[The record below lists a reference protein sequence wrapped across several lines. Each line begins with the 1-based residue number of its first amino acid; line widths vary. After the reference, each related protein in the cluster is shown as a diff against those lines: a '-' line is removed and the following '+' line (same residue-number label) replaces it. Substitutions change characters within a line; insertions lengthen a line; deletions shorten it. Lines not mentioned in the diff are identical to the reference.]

1 MATKNAFKFNGGL
14 PSPERQAQLVQL
26 ARIREA
32 AAHADKMRTQLLE
45 ATSHANRDQLIKT
58 LAREIAKAEIEEQ
71 EHAKRSKAAK
81 KGVRTAKA
89 RGKRGKK
96 DEYLLNRMIVET
108 LHKMSKYGISA
119 KQASEEV
126 AKKNTTKTG
135 EPIYSPKY
143 IQNILGKPKYK
154 KKVMETKLN
163 VKLAQGS

>member
-1 MATKNAFKFNGGL
+1 MASNNAFKFNGGL

-32 AAHADKMRTQLLE
+32 AAHANEYQR
-45 ATSHANRDQLIKT
+45 IKT

-96 DEYLLNRMIVET
+96 DEYELNIIISEAKARIKKGM
-108 LHKMSKYGISA
+108 SA

-126 AKKNTTKTG
+126 IKRHTTADG
-135 EPIYSPKY
+135 ARPYSPKY
-143 IQNILGKPKYK
+143 IQNILSKPQNRL
-154 KKVMETKLN
+154 MRNLEFD
-163 VKLAQGS
+163 

>member
-1 MATKNAFKFNGGL
+1 MASNNAFKFNGGL

-32 AAHADKMRTQLLE
+32 AAHANEYQR
-45 ATSHANRDQLIKT
+45 IKT

-96 DEYLLNRMIVET
+96 E
-108 LHKMSKYGISA
+108 
-119 KQASEEV
+119 
-126 AKKNTTKTG
+126 
-135 EPIYSPKY
+135 
-143 IQNILGKPKYK
+143 
-154 KKVMETKLN
+154 
-163 VKLAQGS
+163 

>member
-1 MATKNAFKFNGGL
+1 MASNNAFKFNGGL

-32 AAHADKMRTQLLE
+32 AAHANEYQR
-45 ATSHANRDQLIKT
+45 IKT

-108 LHKMSKYGISA
+108 LDKMSGYGISA

-154 KKVMETKLN
+154 KKVMEAKLN